1 MIRLEDVNPD
11 NWRLELH
18 VREDQKKFVANTT
31 VLPAR
36 AYAYRN
42 ARSRA
47 LVIYDNET
55 PVGMALYYDY
65 EPAHAYNFSQLLI
78 DERYQRKGF
87 GYQAAQLI
95 LREMQDDGVYNK
107 VILCYIDGDEPAKQ
121 LYCKLG
127 FRHTGDDEEGEIVME
142 KRLR

>member
-47 LVIYDNET
+47 LVIYDDET
-55 PVGMALYYDY
+55 PVGMALYCIMIM
-65 EPAHAYNFSQLLI
+65 NRRMRTIS
-78 DERYQRKGF
+78 
-87 GYQAAQLI
+87 
-95 LREMQDDGVYNK
+95 VN
-107 VILCYIDGDEPAKQ
+107 C
-121 LYCKLG
+121 
-127 FRHTGDDEEGEIVME
+127 
-142 KRLR
+142 

>member
-1 MIRLEDVNPD
+1 MIRLEEVNPD
-11 NWRLELH
+11 NWRLELY

-47 LVIYDNET
+47 LVIYDDET

-87 GYQAAQLI
+87 G
-95 LREMQDDGVYNK
+95 
-107 VILCYIDGDEPAKQ
+107 
-121 LYCKLG
+121 
-127 FRHTGDDEEGEIVME
+127 
-142 KRLR
+142 